1 MTEERFEQV
10 MEHFGDAVEKTAENA
25 ANILDKSMNKAWSF
39 WPVRLIGK
47 TLTFC
52 SGVGLMAS
60 YIPLKENGH
69 PRIAKICLVSGG
81 VIVGAQIVELLIFKK
96 NRGTQN
102 EENKVLDTVYNYRSY
117 CGDYIRKNDV
127 YR

>member
-69 PRIAKICLVSGG
+69 PRIAKICLVSVG

-96 NRGTQN
+96 
-102 EENKVLDTVYNYRSY
+102 K
-117 CGDYIRKNDV
+117 
-127 YR
+127 